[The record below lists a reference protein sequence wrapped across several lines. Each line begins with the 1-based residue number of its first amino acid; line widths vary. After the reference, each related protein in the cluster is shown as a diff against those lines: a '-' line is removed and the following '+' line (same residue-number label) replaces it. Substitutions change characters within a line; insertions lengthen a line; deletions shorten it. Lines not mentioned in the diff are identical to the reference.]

1 MGELRKTIKELTT
14 IGVPKFFKENSLYY
28 YKQYRSP
35 DKSIVNP
42 IPVSNMYNGG
52 IYFLYYQ
59 DESNWMQ
66 LSPILCVD
74 IRDKRIIFGINL
86 NFLPLE
92 IRMDLF
98 DTIVNSLEDNNKQSS
113 GMTPFNFLN
122 FEKAYKLLLR
132 RGFEYAIVEYDI
144 SRIVRV
150 YEIQYDQLPTWIYSQ
165 HPKNIY
171 DPNKLY
177 QIWASKLK
185 DRPERHKELI
195 SKLVED
201 FYNVTDELI
210 DNSTALKKHFQRL
223 QRNQEKF
230 GDKFSK

>member
-1 MGELRKTIKELTT
+1 MGELRKKIAELTN
-14 IGVPKFFKENSLYY
+14 IGVPKFFKQNCMDYYNLY
-28 YKQYRSP
+28 KSP
-35 DKSIVNP
+35 DMDVVTP
-42 IPVSNMYNGG
+42 IPVSKMYNGG
-52 IYFLYYQ
+52 IYFIYYK
-59 DESNWMQ
+59 DESNWMS
-66 LSPILCVD
+66 LSPILCAD
-74 IRDKRIIFGINL
+74 IRDKRIIFGINM

-98 DTIVNSLEDNNKQSS
+98 DDMVLDLENNNKQSN
-113 GMTPFNFLN
+113 GMTPFHFLN
-122 FEKAYKLLLR
+122 FESAYKKLLR
-132 RGFEYAIVEYDI
+132 RGFEYAIVEYDV

-150 YEIQYDQLPTWIYSQ
+150 FNIKYEDLSTWIYSQ

-177 QIWASKLK
+177 QIWAAKLK
-185 DRPERHKELI
+185 DRPERHKDLI

-210 DNSTALKKHFQRL
+210 DNSTALKGHFQRL
-223 QRNQEKF
+223 QRNQTKY

>member
-1 MGELRKTIKELTT
+1 MGELRKKINELTKVG
-14 IGVPKFFKENSLYY
+14 IPKFFKENCLSY
-28 YKQYRSP
+28 YKLYKDPDNDIVSP
-35 DKSIVNP
+35 IS
-42 IPVSNMYNGG
+42 VSNMYNGG
-52 IYFLYYQ
+52 IYFIYYK

-66 LSPILCVD
+66 LSPILCAD
-74 IRDKRIIFGINL
+74 IRDKRIIFGINF

-98 DTIVNSLEDNNKQSS
+98 DDMVIDLENNNKQGN
-113 GMTPFNFLN
+113 GMTPFNFMS
-122 FEKAYKLLLR
+122 FEMAYKKLLR

-150 YEIQYDQLPTWIYSQ
+150 FEIKYDNLPTWIYSQ

-177 QIWASKLK
+177 SIWAAKLK
-185 DRPERHKELI
+185 NRPERHKDLI

-210 DNSTALKKHFQRL
+210 DNSTALKGHFQRL
-223 QRNQEKF
+223 KRNHDKF
-230 GDKFSK
+230 GDKFS

>member
-1 MGELRKTIKELTT
+1 MGELRKRILELTKS
-14 IGVPKFFKENSLYY
+14 GVPTFFKENSLKYY
-28 YKQYRSP
+28 NLYKSP
-35 DKSIVNP
+35 NP
-42 IPVSNMYNGG
+42 DDLEVIPFSKMYNGG
-52 IYFLYYQ
+52 LYFLYYK

-66 LSPILCVD
+66 LSPILCAD
-74 IRDKRIIFGINL
+74 IRDQRIVFGINL

-92 IRMDLF
+92 IRLDLF
-98 DTIVNSLEDNNKQSS
+98 DDMVIDLQNNNKQSN
-113 GMTPFNFLN
+113 GMTPFHFMS
-122 FEKAYKLLLR
+122 FEKAYKKLLR
-132 RGFEYAIVEYDI
+132 TGFEYAIVEYDV

-150 YEIQYDQLPTWIYSQ
+150 YEINYNNLSTWLYSQ

-177 QIWASKLK
+177 QIWSSKLK

-195 SKLVED
+195 TKLVED
-201 FYNVTDELI
+201 FYNVTDELV
-210 DNSTALKKHFQRL
+210 DNSTALKGHFQRL